1 VERQEIYAD
10 FGRLVAERRKRQKLT
25 QEAFAVALGMSRA
38 SVANIERGKQPVQLH
53 LIYKIASIL
62 NADVSEFIPAAT
74 PGILQSLQ
82 LSEWLTKIKGSNSLP
97 SPRT

>member
-1 VERQEIYAD
+1 MD

-25 QEAFAVALGMSRA
+25 QKAFAVAVGLSRA
-38 SVANIERGKQPVQLH
+38 SIANIERGKQAVQLH
-53 LIYKIASIL
+53 LIYKIASVL
-62 NADVSEFIPAAT
+62 NADVRELIPAVT

-82 LSEWLTKIKGSNSLP
+82 LTDWLTKIKGSDSQP